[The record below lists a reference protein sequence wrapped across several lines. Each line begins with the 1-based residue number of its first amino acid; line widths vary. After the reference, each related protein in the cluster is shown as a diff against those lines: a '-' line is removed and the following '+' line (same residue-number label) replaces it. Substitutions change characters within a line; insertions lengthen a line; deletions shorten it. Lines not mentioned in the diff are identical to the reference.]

1 MRITLGKINT
11 LIKKWQTLL
20 QLNEWTIES
29 YIEELDGKNSI
40 IQWHGKTHWAS
51 ITVSPDIEDLEKGI
65 IHELS
70 HLLFADWYDNVD
82 MITRSFI
89 KDESVLK
96 CLRDIHDKEEHRVTE
111 RLVTTLYF
119 LGGKDRTR
127 KIWKGEKN
135 DKKSISVQHKRKSK
149 KMGRRFSKKSHGKS

>member
-1 MRITLGKINT
+1 M
-11 LIKKWQTLL
+11 
-20 QLNEWTIES
+20 
-29 YIEELDGKNSI
+29 
-40 IQWHGKTHWAS
+40 
-51 ITVSPDIEDLEKGI
+51 SPDIEDLEKGI

-127 KIWKGEKN
+127 KIWKG
-135 DKKSISVQHKRKSK
+135 H
-149 KMGRRFSKKSHGKS
+149 